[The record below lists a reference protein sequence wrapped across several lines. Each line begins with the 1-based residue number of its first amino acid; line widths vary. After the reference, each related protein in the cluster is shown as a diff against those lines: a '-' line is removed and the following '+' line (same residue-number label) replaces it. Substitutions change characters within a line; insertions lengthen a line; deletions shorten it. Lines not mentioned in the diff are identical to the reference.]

1 MIVEFSFLSVTI
13 LNGFLFHPLSFLS
26 RSFFFQNLKLNKL
39 PPRKAGMSLFFYKFA
54 PSYIHSSWE
63 NVSLLKI
70 LSTFLGFFRP
80 TSRSAFFLSFSF
92 SYLFFLSFFLPDW
105 FLSFLSEIFAF
116 SFSHLW
122 KKRASR
128 KSEYNFPQ
136 FSQEP
141 PFPVLIIRIPINPF
155 GSFFSKDLEFFCYPE
170 RQN

>member
-92 SYLFFLSFFLPDW
+92 TYSSSPYSCLIGFYPFLVKYLLFLLVIYGKKGRVEKASIIFPNLVRNLHFLFLSFAFL
-105 FLSFLSEIFAF
+105 
-116 SFSHLW
+116 
-122 KKRASR
+122 
-128 KSEYNFPQ
+128 
-136 FSQEP
+136 
-141 PFPVLIIRIPINPF
+141 
-155 GSFFSKDLEFFCYPE
+155 
-170 RQN
+170 